1 MDVVTLLHHV
11 IHRCGSLALVF
22 CYWAR
27 VHRFDSL
34 LWWSHSGAGGRV
46 WKRSCI
52 LTFNCTHVPRV
63 FFFFCTIHPQ
73 FHSICCITWPC
84 APAVYSPRFMAEML
98 LSRCARLHF
107 LADVPVFLLPLDA
120 HRSSGT
126 GVNCSFVMCNAPS
139 LEETPIDKGALA
151 RDRANALWN

>member
-1 MDVVTLLHHV
+1 MWSTAVAHWLWYFATEHEF
-11 IHRCGSLALVF
+11 IGSIPCCGGRIPGQGAE
-22 CYWAR
+22 YENAR
-27 VHRFDSL
+27 VYLHL
-34 LWWSHSGAGGRV
+34 TALMSHA
-46 WKRSCI
+46 
-52 LTFNCTHVPRV
+52 
-63 FFFFCTIHPQ
+63 FFFSCTIHPQ